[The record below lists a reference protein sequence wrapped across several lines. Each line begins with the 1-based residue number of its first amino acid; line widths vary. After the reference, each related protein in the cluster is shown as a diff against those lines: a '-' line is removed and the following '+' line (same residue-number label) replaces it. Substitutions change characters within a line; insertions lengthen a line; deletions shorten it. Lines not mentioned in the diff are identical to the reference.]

1 MYVVQG
7 VAGSVLYSNTNAAA
21 MQAAGGEGGTAVPP
35 SYGWVLGQ
43 VDLKSHVCI
52 APAPAKLYCK
62 GDGEV
67 KGRS

>member
-1 MYVVQG
+1 MVQG

-21 MQAAGGEGGTAVPP
+21 MQAAGGEGETTVPP
-35 SYGWVLGQ
+35 SYGWALGE

-62 GDGEV
+62 GDSKV
-67 KGRS
+67 KAPS